1 MGRLKRSRM
10 APLLEAGSSLVSPV
24 YDADKE
30 LFVCSNLEGK
40 IYHVDTSNE
49 GEPKTQLVTDQ
60 FNTPTSIAFDP
71 DGIMYVCDMAHGAI
85 KCLREEDE
93 VCDFV
98 KEYEG
103 KQFVGPN
110 SMVFDN
116 QGNVYFTDSGPM
128 GETSIANPRGSLF
141 CVDGEQQMLR
151 PLAYECLAHPCGLAL
166 SGDHQTLFVAE
177 TMHNRVLRFAQSPP
191 GSFHMSVFYQ
201 FSGRL
206 GPTALT
212 FDSNSGNLY
221 VGHSDFKGTE
231 GASGEIVV

>member
-1 MGRLKRSRM
+1 
-10 APLLEAGSSLVSPV
+10 
-24 YDADKE
+24 
-30 LFVCSNLEGK
+30 
-40 IYHVDTSNE
+40 
-49 GEPKTQLVTDQ
+49 
-60 FNTPTSIAFDP
+60 
-71 DGIMYVCDMAHGAI
+71 
-85 KCLREEDE
+85 
-93 VCDFV
+93 
-98 KEYEG
+98 
-103 KQFVGPN
+103 
-110 SMVFDN
+110 MVFDN

-191 GSFHMSVFYQ
+191 GSFHMSVVCTISAGRLLWSVLQFYQ

-212 FDSNSGNLY
+212 YDSNSGNLY
-221 VGHSDFKGTE
+221 VGHSDFKGATSRACQPLSTLSRDR
-231 GASGEIVV
+231 GSLRGNSCVQYSGRKAAAAGCGLA